1 MSKIEREVKILNL
14 DVDTAIE
21 RIEKC
26 NGVLKEDCVQ
36 KIFTYDLSSIV
47 DRYEE
52 LIRIFAERNFD
63 ELLIRFKTLFREVD
77 SLLTCEQIND
87 LEAIYEKGS
96 LLKLLEGV
104 DNVNSLYNLVI
115 SNYIKNLICNYVIN
129 PNKWIRLRETN
140 GKVTLTIKHISG
152 LTNDG
157 LQNVKETE
165 IEVPSL
171 EVGNQLLEEL
181 GLAYRNY
188 QEKRRITYLIDGIE
202 VDIDFWPMIP
212 PYMEIEAESKEEIDG
227 IIEKLGLT
235 DLDIVSCN
243 TEDVYKKYD
252 IDIYEYSEL
261 KLDGKCKCKQNL
273 LEYNRKM
280 QS

>member
-104 DNVNSLYNLVI
+104 DNVNSLYNLVT
-115 SNYIKNLICNYVIN
+115 SNYIKNLICNCVIN

>member
-1 MSKIEREVKILNL
+1 MNNEVEREVKILNL
-14 DVDTAIE
+14 DVDTSIE
-21 RIEKC
+21 RIKKC

-104 DNVNSLYNLVI
+104 DNVNSLYNLVT
-115 SNYIKNLICNYVIN
+115 SNYIKDLICNYVIN

-165 IEVPSL
+165 NKDFIVLQGAIDCAFL
-171 EVGNQLLEEL
+171 ENDKYVLVD
-181 GLAYRNY
+181 Y
-188 QEKRRITYLIDGIE
+188 KTDRIS
-202 VDIDFWPMIP
+202 DI
-212 PYMEIEAESKEEIDG
+212 
-227 IIEKLGLT
+227 
-235 DLDIVSCN
+235 
-243 TEDVYKKYD
+243 
-252 IDIYEYSEL
+252 SEL
-261 KLDGKCKCKQNL
+261 FYKYNKQVELYKYALRTSENIDVKETIL
-273 LEYNRKM
+273 YSFSLGDSY
-280 QS
+280 SF

>member
-104 DNVNSLYNLVI
+104 DNVNSLYNLVT
-115 SNYIKNLICNYVIN
+115 SNYIKDLICNYVIN

-171 EVGNQLLEEL
+171 AVGNQLLEEL

-252 IDIYEYSEL
+252 IDKYEYSEL

-273 LEYNRKM
+273 LEYNRNM

>member
-1 MSKIEREVKILNL
+1 M
-14 DVDTAIE
+14 
-21 RIEKC
+21 
-26 NGVLKEDCVQ
+26 
-36 KIFTYDLSSIV
+36 
-47 DRYEE
+47 
-52 LIRIFAERNFD
+52 
-63 ELLIRFKTLFREVD
+63 
-77 SLLTCEQIND
+77 
-87 LEAIYEKGS
+87 
-96 LLKLLEGV
+96 
-104 DNVNSLYNLVI
+104 
-115 SNYIKNLICNYVIN
+115 
-129 PNKWIRLRETN
+129 
-140 GKVTLTIKHISG
+140 
-152 LTNDG
+152 
-157 LQNVKETE
+157 
-165 IEVPSL
+165 
-171 EVGNQLLEEL
+171 LEEL

-280 QS
+280 

>member
-104 DNVNSLYNLVI
+104 DNVNSLYNLVT
-115 SNYIKNLICNYVIN
+115 SSYIKDLICNYVIN

-188 QEKRRITYLIDGIE
+188 QEKRRITYLVDGIE

-212 PYMEIEAESKEEIDG
+212 PYMEIEAETKEEIDA
-227 IIEKLGLT
+227 IIKKL
-235 DLDIVSCN
+235 DLGNLEIVSCN

-273 LEYNRKM
+273 LEYNRKV